1 MRLLLDTHIWV
12 WLLLD
17 PGRLHGRVATA
28 IRDPANELWLSSIS
42 VWEVTM
48 FARKK
53 IDLLPSPVIWAE
65 QALAKSNVLEV
76 PVTNAIALETG
87 RLIWS
92 HRDPAD
98 RMIVATA
105 RVMGLTLVTADKP
118 IIAAKI
124 VDVLANL

>member
-17 PGRLHGRVATA
+17 PGQLHGRVAAA

-65 QALAKSNVLEV
+65 QALAKSNFLEV

-87 RLIWS
+87 RLVWS

-105 RVMGLTLVTADKP
+105 RVMGLTLATNDATL
-118 IIAAKI
+118 IGAKLCS
-124 VDVLANL
+124 VLPNR

>member
-1 MRLLLDTHIWV
+1 
-12 WLLLD
+12 
-17 PGRLHGRVATA
+17 
-28 IRDPANELWLSSIS
+28 
-42 VWEVTM
+42 M

-65 QALAKSNVLEV
+65 QALAKSNFLEV

-87 RLIWS
+87 RLVWS